1 MRRSLPEAKIE
12 DAGQLSGKPPGQ
24 DHQIPSQ
31 AYQIGG
37 EIDLPPGVPDD
48 DLVAQGAVGVFGAHK
63 KRDEYCTGNSIVGKR
78 SKK

>member
-24 DHQIPSQ
+24 DHQIPDQ

-37 EIDLPPGVPDD
+37 EIDLPPGMPDD
-48 DLVAQGAVGVFGAHK
+48 DLIAERAVGVFGAHK
-63 KRDEYCTGNSIVGKR
+63 KRDEYRTGNSIVGKR